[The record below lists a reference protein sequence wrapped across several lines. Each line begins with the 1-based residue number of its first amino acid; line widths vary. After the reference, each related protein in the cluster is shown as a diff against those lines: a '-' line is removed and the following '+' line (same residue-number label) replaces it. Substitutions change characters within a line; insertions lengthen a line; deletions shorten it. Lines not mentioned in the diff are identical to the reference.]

1 MSENKESKEALFWA
15 DSIAREVVTRKKFR
29 YLDKEIKLP
38 KKLVVK
44 TSASI
49 SGVLHIGRLSD
60 TVRGEAVFRAL
71 KDAGY
76 NAELIWVAEDM
87 DPLRKVPEGVPKEYV
102 EYIGMPVS
110 DIPDPW
116 GCHKSYAEHHKEN
129 YFSVLDEFVGT
140 DMPKYSMR
148 EEYRKGNFN
157 NYIKILLEKVEL
169 VKEIQNKYRTNPL
182 PAGWSPWVPI
192 CENCGKII
200 TPRVI
205 GIENG
210 KVHYICEDY
219 AFEKYTAKGC
229 GHEGMADPLKG
240 NGKLM
245 WKSEW
250 AAQWARW
257 NVVAE
262 GAGKEYQVPTSAF
275 WVNAEIVER
284 VLDFPAPVPIFYE
297 HIMIDGRKM
306 SASLGNVIY
315 PKDWLEVARPEIL
328 RYFYCK
334 KLMKTRSFSWRD
346 LPNLYDEFDECARIY
361 HGLEKLENEKEEKHK
376 KRLYEMSQ
384 VRDILPYVPVSYAH
398 ASMLAQIFK
407 DEKKM
412 LEALKRTGHYEK
424 KVESLILERIK
435 HAGIWARKYAPE
447 EYKIKILDRVDKSL
461 AKGLSKNIISALI
474 EAGEQLMITEQ
485 ESEEEI
491 MKILRNVAEKHGVSV
506 KEFFKAF
513 YLCVLGKER
522 GPRASTLILS
532 AGRENIAQVL
542 LTLKTPASK

>member
-1 MSENKESKEALFWA
+1 MSRRKEESEALFWA
-15 DSIAREVVTRKKFR
+15 DAIAREIVTRKKYR
-29 YLDKEIKLP
+29 YVDKEIELP

-60 TVRGEAVFRAL
+60 TVRGEAVVRAL
-71 KDAGY
+71 RDAGY
-76 NAELIWVAEDM
+76 DAELIWVAEDM
-87 DPLRKVPEGVPKEYV
+87 DPLRKIPEGVPKEYE

-116 GCHKSYAEHHKEN
+116 GCHDSYAEHHKLN
-129 YFSVLDEFVGT
+129 YFETLDEFVGVE
-140 DMPKYSMR
+140 MPKYSMR

-157 NYIKILLEKVEL
+157 PFIKMLMEKVEL

-205 GIENG
+205 GIEDG
-210 KVHYICEDY
+210 KVHYICQDY
-219 AFEKYTAKGC
+219 SFEKYTAKGC
-229 GHEGMADPLKG
+229 GYEGYADPMSG

-257 NVVAE
+257 KVVAE
-262 GAGKEYQVPTSAF
+262 GAGKEYQVPSSAF

-284 VLDFPAPVPIFYE
+284 VLDFPSPVPIFYE
-297 HIMIDGRKM
+297 HIMIDGQKM

-315 PKDWLEVARPEIL
+315 PRDWLEVARPEVL

-334 KLMKTRSFSWRD
+334 KLMKTRSFSWRL
-346 LPNLYDEFDECARIY
+346 LPNLYDEFDWVARIY
-361 HGLEKLENEKEEKHK
+361 HNMEKVDNEREEKHL
-376 KRLYEMSQ
+376 KRLYEMSM
-384 VRDILPYVPVSYAH
+384 VRDVLPVVPLSYSH
-398 ASMLAQIFK
+398 AAMIAQLFRNENDVIR
-407 DEKKM
+407 
-412 LEALKRTGHYEK
+412 ALQRTGHYD
-424 KVESLILERIK
+424 ESMKDLILERVK
-435 HAGIWARKYAPE
+435 HAGRWVRKYAPP
-447 EYKIKILDRVDKSL
+447 EYRFEVQERVKDEIKAMLEGKERDAMVELAELLKSG
-461 AKGLSKNIISALI
+461 KSWN
-474 EAGEQLMITEQ
+474 
-485 ESEEEI
+485 EEELKNTFAEI
-491 MKILRNVAEKHGVSV
+491 MEKHGLDA
-506 KEFFKAF
+506 KRFFRAF

-522 GPRASTLILS
+522 GPRATTLIMSLTPKKVASILS
-532 AGRENIAQVL
+532 S
-542 LTLKTPASK
+542 LKE